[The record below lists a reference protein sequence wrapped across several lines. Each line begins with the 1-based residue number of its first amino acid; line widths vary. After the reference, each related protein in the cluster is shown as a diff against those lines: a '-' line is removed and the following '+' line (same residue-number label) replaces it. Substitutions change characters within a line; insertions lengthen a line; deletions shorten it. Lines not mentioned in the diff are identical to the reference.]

1 MADCGCNHFPA
12 SGGNVTFDAGVNV
25 GIGTTSP
32 ATLLHLFGG
41 GSYPTL
47 LFQGSDPASGVNG
60 LAMQA
65 DARGYTLFAG
75 GSRNASVPSAFG
87 LFDSTAQAYRLVVL
101 PSGNVGIGTTSPQ
114 QALDVAGTL
123 RTTGILLG
131 GDMLLF
137 GHIKDSTGT
146 FTRLDQ
152 D

>member
-25 GIGTTSP
+25 GIGTSTP
-32 ATLLHLFGG
+32 ATILHVSST
-41 GSYPTL
+41 GSYPTFL
-47 LFQGSDPASGVNG
+47 MQGSDPASGVNG
-60 LAMQA
+60 LAIQA
-65 DARGYTLFAG
+65 DGRGYTLFVG
-75 GSRNASVPSAFG
+75 GSQNPGMPSAFG
-87 LFDSTAQAYRLVVL
+87 LFDSTAQAFRLVVT
-101 PSGNVGIGTTSPQ
+101 PSGNVGIGTQSPQ
-114 QALDVAGTL
+114 QALDVAGTV